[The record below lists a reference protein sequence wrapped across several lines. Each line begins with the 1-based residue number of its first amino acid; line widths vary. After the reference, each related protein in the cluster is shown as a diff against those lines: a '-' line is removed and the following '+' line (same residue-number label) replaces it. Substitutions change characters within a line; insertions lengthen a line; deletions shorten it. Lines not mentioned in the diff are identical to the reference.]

1 MPKAYKK
8 IDVVGISEK
17 SLSDA
22 IDHAISK
29 ASDSLHGLAWFE
41 VAEMRGKIED
51 GMVEMISGAAQSA
64 MSSAVPLRIVSDPF
78 AMVAHLQPGRRH
90 QRMARGSSGGLTQ
103 PGVRHR
109 TSFLAW
115 LRFAAE
121 SLNSRAR

>member
-8 IDVVGISEK
+8 IEVVGISEK

-51 GMVEMISGAAQSA
+51 GK
-64 MSSAVPLRIVSDPF
+64 
-78 AMVAHLQPGRRH
+78 VAEYQATVAIGFKLD
-90 QRMARGSSGGLTQ
+90 
-103 PGVRHR
+103 
-109 TSFLAW
+109 
-115 LRFAAE
+115 
-121 SLNSRAR
+121 